1 MDPISPASPR
11 TPCNKGIKTLL
22 FLQKDMQLTHLT
34 PEPPEI
40 HVPCTNCG
48 VISFNSQDKLYHPT
62 FEGGRPCQN

>member
-11 TPCNKGIKTLL
+11 KPCNKGIQTLL
-22 FLQKDMQLTHLT
+22 FLQKDKQLTHLS

-40 HVPCTNCG
+40 HVYCTNCG
-48 VISFNSQDKLYHPT
+48 VISFNSQGKLCYLT